1 MAQVIVF
8 TNEKG
13 GVSVCYPTGDLPIEM
28 VLERDCPAGAVII
41 DSSSLPQDQDQFFDA
56 WRLVNG
62 AVTLD
67 QDAVNA
73 ILERQKAGL
82 K

>member
-1 MAQVIVF
+1 MAQVIIF
-8 TNEKG
+8 TNERG
-13 GVSVCYPTGDLPIEM
+13 GVSICYPTGELPIEV

-41 DSSSLPQDQDQFFDA
+41 DSSALPQDQDQFFDA

-62 AVTLD
+62 AVTVD